1 LHPIRRFRR
10 SHAALILAAAAGAAI
25 VALAVPV
32 SFAQQPTYTLVAANG
47 RRPLPFRSSGSTDLM
62 PLDQLATVFDFRV
75 QDDPQA
81 GGVIV
86 IARGQRV
93 LLTPGQ
99 ALVSTGGRIVSLSGP
114 VVREGQALFVPV
126 DFLSRALGPAL
137 NQRID
142 VRRGSRLVIL
152 GDLRVPQITPR
163 VERAGQGA
171 RLSIDVQP
179 PAPHRTAR
187 EGARLVIHFEAD
199 ALDLGTTTGAAPEF
213 LGPARVEGPTLSFDL
228 GTAAANVRPDDTDPA
243 HVVVDVSSAAA
254 PASPAS
260 APAPA
265 PAAPTGPAPA
275 GRGAPPPVPVE
286 PPAAADISASGGL
299 RTVAIDPGHGGD
311 DAGAHGSAGTV
322 EKDLTMQLA
331 RRLKGAIESRM
342 GLRVLLTREGDE
354 AVPVDRRTAIANNN
368 KADLLISIH
377 ANASFRPSSRGA
389 QVLSLSLDDYKDRAR
404 GLPVSLPVPVVS
416 GGTRVIDAMPWDL
429 AQIPHA
435 AASGVFAELLVKHL
449 TERNVP
455 LYPRSRDQAPLRVLV
470 GANMPAVLVE
480 VGFLSNADDEKAL
493 SSADLPGSIVEALLV
508 SVGDVRGGFPA
519 APPTAR

>member
-1 LHPIRRFRR
+1 LHPLRRFRLSR
-10 SHAALILAAAAGAAI
+10 AALIFAAAASAAI
-25 VALAVPV
+25 VALAAPV
-32 SFAQQPTYTLVAANG
+32 SFAQQTAYTLIAANG
-47 RRPLPFRSSGSTDLM
+47 RRPLPFRSAGSTDLM
-62 PLDQLATVFDFRV
+62 PLDQLASVFDLRV

-114 VVREGQALFVPV
+114 VVRDGQALFVPV

-163 VERAGQGA
+163 VERVGQGA
-171 RLSIDVQP
+171 RLAIDVQP
-179 PAPHRTAR
+179 PAPHRTVR
-187 EGARLVIHFEAD
+187 EGGRLVVRFEAD
-199 ALDLGTTTGAAPEF
+199 ALDLGTITGAAPEF

-228 GTAAANVRPDDTDPA
+228 GAAAANVRADDADPA
-243 HVVVDVSSAAA
+243 HVVVDLSSAAA
-254 PASPAS
+254 PANPPPAS
-260 APAPA
+260 AA
-265 PAAPTGPAPA
+265 PAAPA
-275 GRGAPPPVPVE
+275 RGAPPPVPAE
-286 PPAAADISASGGL
+286 PPAATDISSSAGL
-299 RTVAIDPGHGGD
+299 RTIAIDPGHGGD
-311 DAGAHGSAGTV
+311 DTGAHGTAGTV

-455 LYPRSRDQAPLRVLV
+455 LYPRSRDQAPLRLLV

-493 SSADLPGSIVEALLV
+493 SSAELPGSIVEALLV

-519 APPTAR
+519 APSAAR